1 MENLN
6 PILSADKR
14 SIELC
19 YKTIDEE
26 YDNNIFHK
34 VMEIVRKAGLSCTT
48 TKVTNSRC
56 FHIHGIFPKD
66 VVEAYGDIERL
77 N

>member
-14 SIELC
+14 SIEVC
-19 YKTIDEE
+19 YKTIDEKH
-26 YDNNIFHK
+26 DNNIFHK
-34 VMEIVRKAGLSCTT
+34 IMEIVRKAGLSCTT
-48 TKVTNSRC
+48 TKVTNNRC
-56 FHIHGIFPKD
+56 FHIHGIISKD
-66 VVEAYGDIERL
+66 VVKAYEDIEKL